1 MAKKK
6 RPYRLLILS
15 TVNALLML
23 LITFHWLRLPYTF
36 GDEAFL
42 IKWTALTKKSLLGI
56 DPKPVPESVL
66 FVDISESKTT
76 LEMPN
81 DFGEPSPYHRMVIT
95 DRTHLTEFMA
105 MIVPYRDQTQLV
117 VLDVILDK
125 ASPEDSLLQEQ
136 VDLLGP
142 KLMGV
147 NHLEGEDQQAIP
159 SVIDFQLQGLATYR
173 SAQGLFLKYPLLFQ
187 DSIPTVPLVMY
198 EQLQHQKMDH
208 SGLFYR
214 FPQGIS
220 LPAPVVDFKVRS
232 NDFHEGVN
240 LSESNF
246 TTFKMA
252 DLLDMQSFM
261 AEEDIAAL
269 FEHKIILI
277 GDFSADLHETPFGK
291 TPGLLLIYNA
301 YLTLQEQD
309 NIVSFFWILLIFS
322 GYWLLSWR
330 IFNDIE
336 LKRPRWLVRLFQT
349 KLGELILHTLDDAFL
364 LIVLTFISY
373 FIFNI
378 HINIL
383 ILLVYAKVVEFI
395 WEKVNPKLFPV
406 TKNTM
411 T

>member
-1 MAKKK
+1 
-6 RPYRLLILS
+6 
-15 TVNALLML
+15 
-23 LITFHWLRLPYTF
+23 
-36 GDEAFL
+36 
-42 IKWTALTKKSLLGI
+42 
-56 DPKPVPESVL
+56 
-66 FVDISESKTT
+66 
-76 LEMPN
+76 
-81 DFGEPSPYHRMVIT
+81 
-95 DRTHLTEFMA
+95 
-105 MIVPYRDQTQLV
+105 
-117 VLDVILDK
+117 
-125 ASPEDSLLQEQ
+125 
-136 VDLLGP
+136 
-142 KLMGV
+142 
-147 NHLEGEDQQAIP
+147 
-159 SVIDFQLQGLATYR
+159 
-173 SAQGLFLKYPLLFQ
+173 
-187 DSIPTVPLVMY
+187 
-198 EQLQHQKMDH
+198 MDH

>member
-301 YLTLQEQD
+301 YLD
-309 NIVSFFWILLIFS
+309 RKS
-322 GYWLLSWR
+322 
-330 IFNDIE
+330 
-336 LKRPRWLVRLFQT
+336 
-349 KLGELILHTLDDAFL
+349 
-364 LIVLTFISY
+364 
-373 FIFNI
+373 
-378 HINIL
+378 
-383 ILLVYAKVVEFI
+383 VV
-395 WEKVNPKLFPV
+395 
-406 TKNTM
+406 
-411 T
+411 